1 MSTKASGCILLYQS
15 SVPRFGQN
23 RHKSNYTKLFPNIGH
38 NLVVLGKKL
47 YHALGGLLIL
57 LGDCERIVT
66 LTACQ
71 RLHNGTMAVLS
82 FRSLPAIIQ
91 VIEEFG
97 GEFEQ

>member
-1 MSTKASGCILLYQS
+1 MSTKASVCILLYQS

-23 RHKSNYTKLFPNIGH
+23 RHKSNYT
-38 NLVVLGKKL
+38 KL